1 MGVEELSTAI
11 MSELGWISFSG
22 IIMSIVF
29 GIALIAVYVK
39 LDHTEE
45 KLNNLVARTKC
56 IHENQYMIADELD
69 MDL

>member
-1 MGVEELSTAI
+1 MGVEELSTAV

-29 GIALIAVYVK
+29 GITLIAVYVK
-39 LDHTEE
+39 LDRTEE

-69 MDL
+69 IDL